1 MSLQGVRQLKGLRVT
16 FCKHQVSS
24 HGVRALIQSEALKM
38 FARENA
44 DVGIEFVPRNG
55 REPTVIA
62 EYGKY

>member
-1 MSLQGVRQLKGLRVT
+1 
-16 FCKHQVSS
+16 VSS